1 VRERPSL
8 WPPPRWLRPPWA
20 DVALAAAFV
29 AFVVLAGWYRHRSG
43 ADSDA
48 IPLHLGFPVPPGPDG
63 GDRPV
68 TIVGSGGSSDDG
80 GPSVAGVALLLA
92 VPLAWRRRL
101 PLSVLAVQFVG
112 VFILKDIGSPGFL
125 AVLVGAYSLAR
136 YGRWP
141 LVSLGTL
148 LTAAGL
154 VAATFQNTTPDL
166 PGWSSPFVILLP
178 IGLAGT
184 AIRAARARADA
195 SAERAAL
202 LEREREAATR
212 AAVADER
219 SRIARELHDVVSHH
233 VSVMTIQAG
242 AAGRVMDERP
252 DLARGAIGAI
262 EASGREAMA
271 ELRHLLGVLAEQP
284 AGTAPAG
291 TAPGATA
298 PVDPVPADPAPG
310 APVPVPVPL
319 RPQPGLDQL
328 DALVAAVR
336 AAGQPVTTRTRV
348 PALSGGV
355 DLAAYRVVQ
364 EALTN
369 ALRYAPGA
377 RTEVVVDRDG
387 DALLIE
393 VTDDGVHGDPP
404 RHPAGAGTGLIGLAE
419 RLGLYHG
426 TLEAGRRVGGG
437 FRVRAR
443 IPLEPA

>member
-1 VRERPSL
+1 VSARPSL

-29 AFVVLAGWYRHRSG
+29 VFALLAGWYHHRSG
-43 ADSDA
+43 GGDSPG
-48 IPLHLGFPVPPGPDG
+48 PLRIDFPTVPKPPGA
-63 GDRPV
+63 DRPIR
-68 TIVGSGGSSDDG
+68 IVGSGASEDSQGA
-80 GPSVAGVALLLA
+80 SVAGLCLLMA

-101 PLSVLAVQFVG
+101 PLAVLVVQFVG
-112 VFILKDIGSPGFL
+112 VFALREIGWVGFL

-141 LVSLGTL
+141 LLSLGTL
-148 LTAAGL
+148 LAAAGL
-154 VAATFQNTTPDL
+154 VAATFQNATPNL
-166 PGWSSPFVILLP
+166 PGWSAPFVILLP
-178 IGLAGT
+178 IGLGGA
-184 AIRAARARADA
+184 AIRSARARADA

-242 AAGRVMDERP
+242 AAGRVLDDRP

-271 ELRHLLGVLAEQP
+271 ELRHLLGVLAEPPAAPVSP
-284 AGTAPAG
+284 AG
-291 TAPGATA
+291 PGAIVRPDSGA
-298 PVDPVPADPAPG
+298 GDAGAAADPA
-310 APVPVPVPL
+310 PVPL

-348 PALSGGV
+348 PTLSGGV

-387 DALLIE
+387 DTLLIE
-393 VTDDGVHGDPP
+393 VTDDGVHGDAP
-404 RHPAGAGTGLIGLAE
+404 RHPAPGAGTGLIGLAE